1 MKKTLLILFSLI
13 ISLNTALANTRS
25 VRKVVE
31 IKSPLG
37 EDVRGLYKESH
48 ALVIGVS
55 EYTKWRKLPGVLED
69 ITAVRKA
76 LEEHGFEVKVVKNP
90 KNRNEIKN
98 EFESFISQHGREPGN
113 RLLFYFAGHGHT
125 IDKHGRNFGYI
136 VPANSPKPDID
147 LNGFKDS
154 AMDMQMIGVFAN
166 DIDSK
171 HVLFVF
177 DSCFSGSVLFDL
189 NRGIPENISY
199 KTASPVRQFI
209 TSGTADET
217 VPDQSIFRRQFI
229 TALQGDGDI
238 DKDRYITGNE
248 LGEYLHNK
256 VSIYSYGNQHPQY
269 GKIKNPNLDKGDFV
283 FFLPS
288 EDTGSSNKKI
298 AGTKNKKLR
307 STKNRKKFSMFYFIV
322 SWMANGN
329 GPRKTTIKDI
339 LNM

>member
-13 ISLNTALANTRS
+13 ISLNTALTNTRS
-25 VRKVVE
+25 VRKVVK
-31 IKSPLG
+31 INSSLG
-37 EDVRGLYKESH
+37 EVAPVLYKESH

-55 EYTKWRKLPGVLED
+55 EYTKWKKLPGVLED

-98 EFESFISQHGREPGN
+98 ELDSFISQHGREPDN

-125 IDKHGRNFGYI
+125 IEKHGRNFGYI

-154 AMDMQMIGVFAN
+154 AMDMQMIELFAN

-177 DSCFSGSVLFDL
+177 DSCFSGSMLFSL

-199 KTASPVRQFI
+199 KTAMPVRQFI
-209 TSGTADET
+209 TSGSAEEN
-217 VPDQSIFRRQFI
+217 VPDKSIFRDFFVK
-229 TALQGDGDI
+229 ALEGEGDR

-248 LGEYLHNK
+248 LGEYLQKN
-256 VSIYSYGNQHPQY
+256 VS
-269 GKIKNPNLDKGDFV
+269 V
-283 FFLPS
+283 
-288 EDTGSSNKKI
+288 ET
-298 AGTKNKKLR
+298 R
-307 STKNRKKFSMFYFIV
+307 S
-322 SWMANGN
+322 
-329 GPRKTTIKDI
+329 
-339 LNM
+339 